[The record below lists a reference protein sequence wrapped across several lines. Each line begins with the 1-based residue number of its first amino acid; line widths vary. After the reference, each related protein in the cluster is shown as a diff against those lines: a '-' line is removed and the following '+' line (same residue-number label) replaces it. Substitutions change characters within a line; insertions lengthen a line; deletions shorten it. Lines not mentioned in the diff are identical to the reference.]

1 MPSNFFIN
9 NLLATMALT
18 DDKPTAKKILC
29 DNCDSEDAAQ
39 SRCNE
44 CGVFLCQF
52 CTESHKRYRST
63 KHHEVLSMKELKS
76 NPAPQTIAEK
86 MRCSKHKE
94 EMIKLFCKTC
104 QTTICRDCTIVD
116 HQGHRYGFVEEVAV
130 DEKQKINEDLNRVK
144 ERKTKLVEGIA
155 NLTKFNESLD
165 AKKKSTIS
173 EIHQHF
179 DELTKEMVEKAT
191 SLTNSK
197 QKEVRAQLE
206 VLEMALA
213 SCESSI
219 EFTEEAFKN
228 GNDVQILSMEKY
240 ILQSLEQLKAVKDQ
254 TEPCVTQV
262 MEFVIPSSVQK
273 PKKPLIT
280 KYDVHVA
287 VADPANCKASFQEY
301 ENCKA
306 SFKEDE
312 SRKVSFKE
320 DENRMVSYKEEKKR
334 KGSSKQRKVSLK
346 DLKHEDCKSS
356 FTGNKTVLDVGK
368 KSFIKL
374 ICNDRKNRRMTH
386 GGQVIK
392 PSFTGLC
399 VSDVAVNDNDDGSYT
414 ISFCPVQGG
423 MLQFEVSINEIPAP
437 NCSLTKQVKWFIS
450 GVHGSGDITNGG
462 LTMNG
467 VGHVGQYVWRIG
479 SCSFESEVHTW
490 KVQIISCNQNSN
502 YNSFNYGNHTAEIGI
517 LDCDEINA
525 DIANSKKKWVYRR
538 SLSYH
543 NRNINEILSLTLDME
558 NRTLNIQCNNY
569 QFSARRVSPFFA
581 CNSPYLSIS
590 LVE

>member
-1 MPSNFFIN
+1 
-9 NLLATMALT
+9 MALT

-44 CGVFLCQF
+44 CGIFLCQF

-63 KHHEVLSMKELKS
+63 KHHELLSMKKLKS

-116 HQGHRYGFVEEVAV
+116 HQGHKYGFVEEVAV
-130 DEKQKINEDLNRVK
+130 GEKQKINQDLNRVK
-144 ERKTKLVEGIA
+144 QRKTRVVEGIV
-155 NLTKFNESLD
+155 NLRKFNESLE

-179 DELTKEMVEKAT
+179 DELAKATEYRKQEMVEKAT

-197 QKEVRAQLE
+197 QKQVCAQLE
-206 VLEMALA
+206 ILEMALA
-213 SCESSI
+213 SCKSSI

-240 ILQSLEQLKAVKDQ
+240 ILQSLEQLKTVKDQ
-254 TEPCVTQV
+254 TEPCVTQD
-262 MEFVIPSSVQK
+262 MMFIIPSSVQET
-273 PKKPLIT
+273 KKALLT
-280 KYDVHVA
+280 KYDVRVV
-287 VADPANCKASFQEY
+287 VADPTNCKASL
-301 ENCKA
+301 
-306 SFKEDE
+306 
-312 SRKVSFKE
+312 KE
-320 DENRMVSYKEEKKR
+320 DENCQTSFEEEKKCTTTSKKQ
-334 KGSSKQRKVSLK
+334 KGRPLSKGENR
-346 DLKHEDCKSS
+346 KSS
-356 FTGNKTVLDVGK
+356 FKGNETVLDVGK
-368 KSFIKL
+368 KYFITL
-374 ICNDRKNRRMTH
+374 ICNDRDNRRMTY

-392 PSFTGLC
+392 PSFTGLS

-437 NCSLTKQVKWFIS
+437 NCSLTRRVKWVIS
-450 GVHGSGDITNGG
+450 DVHGSGDITNGG
-462 LTMNG
+462 LTMKG
-467 VGHVGQYVWRIG
+467 VGRVGQYCCRVG
-479 SCSFESEVHTW
+479 GCYFDSGVHTW
-490 KVQIISCNQNSN
+490 KVQIICRN
-502 YNSFNYGNHTAEIGI
+502 YYNGTGEIGI
-517 LDCDEINA
+517 IDYDDNNT
-525 DIANSKKKWVYRR
+525 DIANSRKKWVCQRYVG
-538 SLSYH
+538 YDYGC
-543 NRNINEILSLTLDME
+543 NTEILSLTLDME
-558 NRTLNIQCNNY
+558 QSTLNVQGNYSGVNNY

-581 CNSPYLSIS
+581 CNSPYVSIS

>member
-1 MPSNFFIN
+1 
-9 NLLATMALT
+9 MALT

-44 CGVFLCQF
+44 CGIFLCQF

-63 KHHEVLSMKELKS
+63 KHHELLSMKKLKS

-116 HQGHRYGFVEEVAV
+116 HQGHKYGFVEEVV
-130 DEKQKINEDLNRVK
+130 VGEKQKINEDLNRVK
-144 ERKTKLVEGIA
+144 QRKTRVAEGIA
-155 NLTKFNESLD
+155 SLRKFNESLE

-179 DELTKEMVEKAT
+179 DELAKATEYRKQEMVEKAT

-197 QKEVRAQLE
+197 QKQICAQLE
-206 VLEMALA
+206 ILEMALA

-219 EFTEEAFKN
+219 EFTEQAFKN

-240 ILQSLEQLKAVKDQ
+240 ILQSLEQLKTVRDQ
-254 TEPCVTQV
+254 TEPCVTQDMV
-262 MEFVIPSSVQK
+262 FIIPSSVQK
-273 PKKPLIT
+273 TNETLLT
-280 KYDVHVA
+280 KYDVHIA
-287 VADPANCKASFQEY
+287 VADPAK
-301 ENCKA
+301 CKA

-312 SRKVSFKE
+312 KCKVSFQKSSKWQDSSEE
-320 DENRMVSYKEEKKR
+320 DEDLNNLLGSMMVKRNKKMNMKSKMKKDRSSFKEEKNGK
-334 KGSSKQRKVSLK
+334 SLSK
-346 DLKHEDCKSS
+346 ENE
-356 FTGNKTVLDVGK
+356 TALDVGK
-368 KSFIKL
+368 KSFITL
-374 ICNDRKNRRMTH
+374 ICNDKNNRRMTY

-392 PSFTGLC
+392 PSFTGLS
-399 VSDVAVNDNDDGSYT
+399 VSDVAVTDNNDGSYT

-423 MLQFEVSINEIPAP
+423 MLQFEVSINEFPAP
-437 NCSLTKQVKWFIS
+437 NCSLTRRVKWVIS
-450 GVHGSGDITNGG
+450 DVHGSGDITNDG
-462 LTMNG
+462 LTMKG
-467 VGHVGQYVWRIG
+467 VGRVSQYCCRVGECYFDSG
-479 SCSFESEVHTW
+479 VHTW
-490 KVQIISCNQNSN
+490 KVQVSCRNCSN
-502 YNSFNYGNHTAEIGI
+502 ATGEIGI
-517 LDCDEINA
+517 IDYDDNNT
-525 DIANSKKKWVYRR
+525 DIANSRKKWVWRECIGYNY
-538 SLSYH
+538 SY
-543 NRNINEILSLTLDME
+543 NTEILSLTLDME
-558 NRTLNIQCNNY
+558 RNTLNVQGNNSGVNNY

-581 CNSPYLSIS
+581 CNSPYVSIS